1 MIVTS
6 DKQSEFW
13 SKIAGKYD
21 AVGDLQLGVNTRA
34 MVRERL
40 EREESLG
47 VVAEFGCGGGFYTE
61 VLAARAERVV
71 ATDLAPG
78 MLAVAK
84 QNIRAANVTFQT
96 EDCQQTSFADAS
108 FETAFLSLVLHFTE
122 PFRALAEMR
131 RILKLGGTL
140 IISNPDPALLS
151 GFDRFRWL
159 ARGYFYG
166 ITRYRTKPPKG
177 LFDNV
182 LTEKQLCDLLVKSGF
197 EIQSTEIIRNAAQ
210 SCNLP
215 LEYIKAAKNGVVPSK
230 TRTATK
236 TRVQSG
242 EVPIVEMGD
251 PT

>member
-1 MIVTS
+1 MVVTTK
-6 DKQSEFW
+6 KQSEFW

-21 AVGDLQLGVNTRA
+21 SVIDSQIGANTRA

-40 EREESLG
+40 EREKNLG

-61 VLAARAERVV
+61 VLAARAERVK

-84 QNIRAANVTFQT
+84 QNVRAANVTFQQ

-108 FETAFLSLVLHFTE
+108 IDTAFLSLVLHFTE
-122 PFRALAEMR
+122 PSRALAEMR
-131 RILKLGGTL
+131 RILKPGGTL

-182 LTEKQLCDLLVKSGF
+182 LTEKQLCELLVKGGF
-197 EIQSTEIIRNAAQ
+197 DIQSTEVIRNAARPY
-210 SCNLP
+210 NLP
-215 LEYIKAAKNGVVPSK
+215 LEYIKAAKNGATPSE
-230 TRTATK
+230 TVNTAAEVLDS
-236 TRVQSG
+236 RVC
-242 EVPIVEMGD
+242 
-251 PT
+251 

>member
-1 MIVTS
+1 MIVTA

-21 AVGDLQLGVNTRA
+21 SVIDFQLGVNTRA
-34 MVRERL
+34 MVRDRL
-40 EREESLG
+40 ALEEKLG
-47 VVAEFGCGGGFYTE
+47 GVAEFGCGGGFYTG

-84 QNIRAANVTFQT
+84 QNISAANVTFQQ
-96 EDCQQTSFADAS
+96 EDCQQTSFVDSS
-108 FETAFLSLVLHFTE
+108 FDTVFLSLVLHFTE
-122 PFRALAEMR
+122 PTRALAEMR
-131 RILKLGGTL
+131 RILKPGGAL

-166 ITRYRTKPPKG
+166 ITRYRTKPPRG

-182 LTEKQLCDLLVKSGF
+182 LTEKQV
-197 EIQSTEIIRNAAQ
+197 
-210 SCNLP
+210 
-215 LEYIKAAKNGVVPSK
+215 
-230 TRTATK
+230 
-236 TRVQSG
+236 
-242 EVPIVEMGD
+242 
-251 PT
+251 

>member
-6 DKQSEFW
+6 EKQSEFW

-21 AVGDLQLGVNTRA
+21 SVIDSQIGPNTRA

-40 EREESLG
+40 AREVNLG
-47 VVAEFGCGGGFYTE
+47 VVAEFGCGGGFYTGL
-61 VLAARAERVV
+61 LATRAERVV

-84 QNIRAANVTFQT
+84 QNVRAVNVTFQQ
-96 EDCQQTSFADAS
+96 EDCQQTSFTDAS
-108 FETAFLSLVLHFTE
+108 IDTAFLSLVLHFTE
-122 PFRALAEMR
+122 PSRALAEMR
-131 RILKLGGTL
+131 RILKPGGTL

-166 ITRYRTKPPKG
+166 IIRYRTKPPKG

-182 LTEKQLCDLLVKSGF
+182 LTEKQLCELLVKTGF
-197 EIQSTEIIRNAAQ
+197 EIQATEVIRNAAQ
-210 SCNLP
+210 PYNLP
-215 LEYIKAAKNGVVPSK
+215 LEYVKA
-230 TRTATK
+230 TRTEPAIVDFK
-236 TRVQSG
+236 GGHSARFQEGDARSGVITR
-242 EVPIVEMGD
+242 
-251 PT
+251 